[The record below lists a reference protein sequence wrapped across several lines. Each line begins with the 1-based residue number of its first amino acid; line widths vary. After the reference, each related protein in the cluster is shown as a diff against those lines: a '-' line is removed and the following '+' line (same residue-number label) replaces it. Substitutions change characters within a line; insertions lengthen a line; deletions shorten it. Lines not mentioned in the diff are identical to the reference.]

1 MRLELPLWALALF
14 WFVYSVVSYWFISIP
29 SAIGLAMLGWY
40 RPLGRLRWPA
50 FGVSALLATPFLLVA
65 MFALQD
71 EMRSSNAQ
79 AKLLRTL
86 DHDEVVAG
94 LELFAG
100 SKIFFQD
107 EAQTAVQSI
116 ELPRVTIILG
126 VSFTGSVWWNAAA
139 QSWNGTLA
147 ADQGIK
153 GWPCRSGPVEIDGE
167 GKPRGCELAAPYT
180 ILGYELP
187 TGASIIYSSVIKTWS
202 FFVPEDKAL
211 ATKALSTTVPGGV
224 TLLVRED
231 GRLRGINSG
240 GGKSMVVHAV
250 PLNTMNIN
258 VTDKAVMGA
267 LAEPFVVGGVRQ
279 PAGTAVRID
288 LEAGTVS
295 LAGAGWWLSE

>member
-1 MRLELPLWALALF
+1 MRLELPLWALLLF
-14 WFVYSVVSYWFISIP
+14 WFAYSVVSYWFISIP
-29 SAIGLAMLGWY
+29 SVIGLALLGRYGHRW
-40 RPLGRLRWPA
+40 LGRLRWLA
-50 FGVSALLATPFLLVA
+50 FGVSALLATPFLLIA
-65 MFALQD
+65 IFALQD

-116 ELPRVTIILG
+116 ELPRVTNILG
-126 VSFTGSVWWNAAA
+126 VSFTGSVWWNATAR
-139 QSWNGTLA
+139 SWNGTLA
-147 ADQGIK
+147 ADQSIG

-180 ILGYELP
+180 ILDYELP
-187 TGASIIYSSVIKTWS
+187 AGASVIHSSVIRTR
-202 FFVPEDKAL
+202 
-211 ATKALSTTVPGGV
+211 TLSTTAPGGV
-224 TLLVRED
+224 TLLLTED
-231 GRLRGINSG
+231 GRLKGINSG
-240 GGKSMVVHAV
+240 LGKTMVVHGV

-258 VTDKAVMGA
+258 VTDKAAMGA
-267 LAEPFVVGGVRQ
+267 LAEPFIVAGERQ

-288 LEAGTVS
+288 LEGGTVS